1 MDCFSGLS
9 VSVCSILFMVLSCIL
24 NTNVTLKHKVKNYIQ
39 YLNKAFENRIR
50 LGIMSILMVNDRV
63 EFSALKEMLDIT
75 DGNLASHIAA
85 LEKLGYIE
93 VQKQFIGKK
102 PNTTY
107 SVTRAGK
114 KAFNE
119 HLDALEKLLKQRD

>member
-1 MDCFSGLS
+1 M
-9 VSVCSILFMVLSCIL
+9 
-24 NTNVTLKHKVKNYIQ
+24 KNYIQ

-50 LGIMSILMVNDRV
+50 LGIMSILMVNDKV
-63 EFSALKEMLDIT
+63 EFSSMKEMLDIT
-75 DGNLASHIAA
+75 DGNLASHISA
-85 LEKLGYIE
+85 LEKLEYIE